1 MIARIPGGV
10 PSRSWAVL
18 YQGIVHAVATA
29 PVNSDCVYDQ
39 MKQCLAFLDET
50 LTLAGTGKR
59 RVLTVIVYL
68 TDMTQKTE
76 MNRTWEEWVD
86 PAHAPMRACI
96 GAQLQPGD
104 LVELVVQAAE

>member
-10 PSRSWAVL
+10 PSRSRAAV
-18 YQGIVHAVATA
+18 YHGIVHAVATA
-29 PVNSDCVYDQ
+29 PIKSGSVYDQ

-59 RVLTVIVYL
+59 RVLTVTVYL
-68 TDMTQKTE
+68 ADMTQKAE
-76 MNRTWEEWVD
+76 MNRAWEEWVD
-86 PAHAPMRACI
+86 PFDAPVRACI